1 MPVIGRQI
9 RGPSPLTQSSPSSNG
24 TSRCAH
30 GNVPDESLPQFTAP
44 KTVRATGRR
53 RIRGTT
59 AGACK
64 VTSDTGTRRKC
75 RRMWSSVWT
84 SIAGS
89 SSPGHPFSSPAPS
102 APSGPTPSCYWYWDS
117 AKCAVPVTSKMQWL
131 VKSCALCAIVFIV
144 RNMSCSHNWE
154 WRLLSFE
161 QRDYGMRSQRTARDG
176 TRTRKTAA
184 VMPRCLRISA
194 GRSFFNLDRT
204 RETQRLH
211 HCNDRVH
218 VDFLGKG
225 GGMASGTPLAVWP
238 SRTGGGY
245 SEPPTCK
252 SLAIPNGLLVGTP
265 ERSKC
270 SLRMT
275 FWRRK
280 WR

>member
-1 MPVIGRQI
+1 MQ
-9 RGPSPLTQSSPSSNG
+9 
-24 TSRCAH
+24 
-30 GNVPDESLPQFTAP
+30 
-44 KTVRATGRR
+44 
-53 RIRGTT
+53 
-59 AGACK
+59 AG
-64 VTSDTGTRRKC
+64 
-75 RRMWSSVWT
+75 
-84 SIAGS
+84 
-89 SSPGHPFSSPAPS
+89 
-102 APSGPTPSCYWYWDS
+102 
-117 AKCAVPVTSKMQWL
+117 
-131 VKSCALCAIVFIV
+131 
-144 RNMSCSHNWE
+144 
-154 WRLLSFE
+154 
-161 QRDYGMRSQRTARDG
+161 
-176 TRTRKTAA
+176 
-184 VMPRCLRISA
+184 
-194 GRSFFNLDRT
+194 SFFNLDRT

-280 WR
+280 VALTPHFDKVVRAAVDGEEWAQSDRTHEVVTRETPHTALPLAVYLDGVAPSSSVWSGSSFT